1 MLMRY
6 LQRGTTNFRNS
17 YQLLYTT
24 TTGAEDVSFETAVNN
39 DMIDLRFVGVL
50 ERFTESLVV
59 LKEMLGLSLA
69 DVLYI
74 PAKSAEYDWGDAAEI
89 SDGTLAKVKALFNG
103 AEDYKY
109 IDAASKKLDMLKADI
124 PDYENKLN
132 ELEQHLS
139 QAFDACSA
147 HNIYTDEQQSCLDMY
162 TAETLASNG
171 GFMMDL
177 DGVEKYAPL
186 SEESR
191 RKIFPAGA
199 FSKST
204 GSFELD

>member
-1 MLMRY
+1 M
-6 LQRGTTNFRNS
+6 
-17 YQLLYTT
+17 
-24 TTGAEDVSFETAVNN
+24 
-39 DMIDLRFVGVL
+39 
-50 ERFTESLVV
+50 
-59 LKEMLGLSLA
+59 
-69 DVLYI
+69 
-74 PAKSAEYDWGDAAEI
+74 
-89 SDGTLAKVKALFNG
+89 FNG

-147 HNIYTDEQQSCLDMY
+147 HDIYTDEQQSCLDMY